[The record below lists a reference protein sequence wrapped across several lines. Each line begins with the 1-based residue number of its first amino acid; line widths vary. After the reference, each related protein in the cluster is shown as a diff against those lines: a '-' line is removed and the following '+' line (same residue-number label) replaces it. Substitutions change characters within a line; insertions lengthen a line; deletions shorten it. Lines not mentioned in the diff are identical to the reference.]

1 MNLLQG
7 KTLMDDIAVFIKKI
21 EAEIDGLTP
30 GILTPDSLFR
40 DLPEW
45 SSMHALII
53 IALAETEYDV
63 SISGEDL
70 RGCKSVRDIYNVVS
84 SRS

>member
-1 MNLLQG
+1 ME
-7 KTLMDDIAVFIKKI
+7 DISVFIKKI
-21 EAEIDGLTP
+21 ESEIDGLAP
-30 GILTPDSLFR
+30 GALTPDVNFR

-70 RGCKSVRDIYNVVS
+70 RGCKNVQDIYNVVH

>member
-1 MNLLQG
+1 ME
-7 KTLMDDIAVFIKKI
+7 DISVFIQKI
-21 EAEIDGLTP
+21 ESEIDGLTP
-30 GILTPDSLFR
+30 GALLPDSAFR
-40 DLPEW
+40 ELPEW

-70 RGCKSVRDIYNVVS
+70 RGCITIQDIYNLIS